1 MLTMCLQWESIVL
14 KICFIYIFLIGGS
27 NLRVFRFFFFYW
39 QLDVTMARLNKTC
52 LTLSHLVRY
61 FWHVVE
67 LGKVKPSQHVHPTS
81 GVRFPDQNPKADIK
95 GHLSSIYTS
104 MDQNPG
110 SEATQTQH
118 CVLMP

>member
-1 MLTMCLQWESIVL
+1 
-14 KICFIYIFLIGGS
+14 
-27 NLRVFRFFFFYW
+27 
-39 QLDVTMARLNKTC
+39 MARLNKTC